1 MKIELLKKQIRE
13 LGHELMSAEV
23 ANGFCLNFIKKR
35 KLHSELLERLY
46 RLEKRVF

>member
-23 ANGFCLNFIKKR
+23 SDSFCPNFIKKR
-35 KLHSELLERLY
+35 NLHNELLEKLY

>member
-23 ANGFCLNFIKKR
+23 SDSFCADFVKKR
-35 KLHSELLERLY
+35 KLHNELLERLY
-46 RLEKRVF
+46 RFEKRVF